1 MTYGEM
7 VGKIAQSDKTEFER
21 GEALIRQF
29 CKLTDEMLDYKY
41 MIEHYNGGERSSVIE
56 DEKNIL
62 ANKLAAVKSDLD
74 IYIMKLGITS
84 EVVNKATKRLERM
97 IKRIK

>member
-1 MTYGEM
+1 MDYGEM
-7 VGKIAQSDKTEFER
+7 VGKMAKSGKTEFER

-29 CKLTDEMLDYKY
+29 CKLTDEMLNYKY
-41 MIEHYNGGERSSVIE
+41 MVEHYNGGERSSVIE

-74 IYIMKLGITS
+74 IYVMQLGITS
-84 EVVNKATKRLERM
+84 EVIDKETKRLERM
-97 IKRIK
+97 VKRIK